1 LTAAIHVSKTVHSH
15 QHVQLATQETVTAA
29 QVLQV
34 AQAATH
40 LVATA
45 APEMT

>member
-1 LTAAIHVSKTVHSH
+1 M
-15 QHVQLATQETVTAA
+15 QETVTAV

-34 AQAATH
+34 AQAATQ